1 MSRIN
6 VSWATVQP
14 VLATQYFWKGSVV
27 AGENPGFGDL
37 EVALGEGLSVVR
49 EETAIHV
56 RGREVQTLVCA
67 VGRNRNC
74 CE

>member
-27 AGENPGFGDL
+27 AGANRGPEQRK
-37 EVALGEGLSVVR
+37 VAQIIGVGKEAVVN
-49 EETAIHV
+49 V
-56 RGREVQTLVCA
+56 RGGKLVG
-67 VGRNRNC
+67 VGSSNGRNGC
-74 CE
+74 YE